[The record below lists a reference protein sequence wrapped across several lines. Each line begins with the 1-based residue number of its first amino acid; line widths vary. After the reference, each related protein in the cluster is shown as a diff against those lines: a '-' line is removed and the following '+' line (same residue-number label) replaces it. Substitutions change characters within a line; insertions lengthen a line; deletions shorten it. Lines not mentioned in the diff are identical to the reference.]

1 MNEKMPNYRR
11 YYLPHRPVFVTLV
24 THARQPWL
32 TTNENIAW
40 LRICWQRVKTLHPFR
55 HIAHVILPDHIHWL
69 FEPTGESNF
78 SAIVAAFKRDVTW
91 SVKRANVG
99 KGLTTNRLWQARFY
113 EHLIRDQ
120 EDLNR
125 HLDYIHYNP
134 VKHGLVMRPTDY
146 PYSSLVSWQQ
156 RGFYDEQWGE
166 REPLT
171 IQTMNLE

>member
-1 MNEKMPNYRR
+1 MPNYRR

-40 LRICWQRVKTLHPFR
+40 LRICWQRVKTQHPFR

-91 SVKRANVG
+91 SVKRDHVG
-99 KGLTTNRLWQARFY
+99 KGLPTNRLWQARFY